1 MQTTYPDRREFIR
14 LTASFSTGLLLAGC
28 AGGGGADG
36 EDVAASEPIVVVPGP
51 TPTVTP
57 SPLDVAGVSHPLN
70 LALTL
75 AYVGAQ
81 YYGYAA
87 RGGGLPAALTGGV
100 GRFGLASGARQAS
113 FSDPLVAAYAV
124 ELADDKQ
131 KHVERLR
138 GQLGAQAAAQPA
150 LDLSSG
156 ATGAFTTAAQRA
168 GITGSGTAFDPY
180 ASDVHFLL
188 GAFLVENTVAAT
200 YRTIL
205 GQTSDTAVADMLAIN
220 LADAIYHGGLIRT
233 LLDDKAATNTAIAT
247 ALSGASIMLGAL
259 DGSNI
264 GDQSL
269 AGASGFSSNL
279 QDSDGRP
286 IPFTRATGQVLK
298 NLYLSDGGVGGFLP
312 AGVNGVTV

>member
-1 MQTTYPDRREFIR
+1 MQTISPHRRQFLR

-28 AGGGGADG
+28 GGGGG
-36 EDVAASEPIVVVPGP
+36 EDAAAGEPIVVVPGP

-57 SPLDVAGVSHPLN
+57 PPPAVAGVSHPLN

-87 RGGGLPAALTGGV
+87 RGAGLPAALTGGV
-100 GRFGLASGARQAS
+100 GRFGLTSGARQAS
-113 FSDPLVAAYAV
+113 FSDPLIAAYAA

-131 KHVERLR
+131 EHVERLR

-156 ATGAFTTAAQRA
+156 ATGAFTTAAQHA
-168 GITGSGTAFDPY
+168 GITGSETAFDPY
-180 ASDVHFLL
+180 ASDAHFLL

-205 GQTSDTAVADMLAIN
+205 GQTSDTAVADMLSIN

-233 LLDDKAATNTAIAT
+233 LLDDKAAANTAIAT

-269 AGASGFSSNL
+269 AGASGSSSNL